1 MEILRTVSDRVGG
14 RVMSIGLLGSD
25 ESGQAMVEYALLLS
39 LIAIVSV
46 GIVQTMGL
54 SLSGLYSK
62 INAIAF
68 R

>member
-1 MEILRTVSDRVGG
+1 MEIRQTISDRVRGQAV
-14 RVMSIGLLGSD
+14 RIGLLGYD

-46 GIVQTMGL
+46 GILQTMGL
-54 SLSGLYSK
+54 SLSQLYSK

>member
-1 MEILRTVSDRVGG
+1 MVSLA
-14 RVMSIGLLGSD
+14 LLGDD